1 MLHLIAL
8 HIDLTAAALTSA
20 WLRLSFFAISKSI
33 GLCCAEMNYVAEQ
46 EASRTMEVA
55 YQISQLLDTGLDK
68 QTIGIL
74 VALCQNGVNPEA
86 SREPAEACI

>member
-1 MLHLIAL
+1 
-8 HIDLTAAALTSA
+8 
-20 WLRLSFFAISKSI
+20 
-33 GLCCAEMNYVAEQ
+33 MNYVAEQ

-86 SREPAEACI
+86 SPVVRELRREAAAQQGVRETQASSS